1 MEVELK
7 YSIQD
12 EETAEKLWL
21 DEMLTSC
28 EEEDSREKVFMKSA
42 YFDTE
47 DFTLSKNDIAFRVRK
62 EGSRIVASLKW
73 GGKNEGALHQ
83 RQEINVPVD
92 DEACFLSPAANL
104 FKESEIGQ
112 HVITLVGD
120 QMLSCIIEMNYIRRR
135 FRIDR
140 QDSIMEISIDQ
151 GEIVTDRGKKPI
163 SELEV
168 ELFSGED
175 SVLTQVGAE
184 LAEKYGLEAGLNSKF
199 SRGLDLLG
207 RKAGE

>member
-7 YSIQD
+7 YSIAD
-12 EETAEKLWL
+12 EATAEKLWV

-28 EEEDSREKVFMKSA
+28 EEEDSREKVPMKSA

-47 DFTLSKNDIAFRVRK
+47 NFTLSENDIAFRVRK

-73 GGKNEGALHQ
+73 GGKNDGALHQ

-92 DEACFLSPAANL
+92 DEACFLAPAPDL

-112 HVITLVGD
+112 HVIELIGD
-120 QMLSCIIEMNYIRRR
+120 QMLNCIMEMNYIRGR
-135 FRIDR
+135 FRIDKN
-140 QDSIMEISIDQ
+140 DSIMEVSIDQ
-151 GEIVTDRGKKPI
+151 GEIVTDKGKKPI

-168 ELFSGED
+168 ELFSGEE
-175 SVLTQVGAE
+175 SE
-184 LAEKYGLEAGLNSKF
+184 LLAIGDEISAKYGLEAGLSSKF
-199 SRGLDLLG
+199 SRGLDMLG
-207 RKAGE
+207 IKIGK